1 MVSDGDE
8 SMEEPVT
15 LKMPDFEHQ
24 GHEEMESMDSSESY
38 TGESSSE
45 STTSGFHGE
54 DQGQK
59 PGKKLKVKNDNNHMI
74 ASQSLAP
81 NTSQSVTTT
90 KQLFNVVTRDPLEA
104 FLCGLDDGSELT
116 ELSDLE
122 EQTDKPIPKTSPGVE
137 KKVVEVIIEQH

>member
-1 MVSDGDE
+1 
-8 SMEEPVT
+8 MEEPVT

-45 STTSGFHGE
+45 STTSGFHRE

-74 ASQSLAP
+74 ASQSQQPSNSSMWQPGTLLRH
-81 NTSQSVTTT
+81 SSVAWMMGVSSLSSVILRS
-90 KQLFNVVTRDPLEA
+90 KQINP
-104 FLCGLDDGSELT
+104 S
-116 ELSDLE
+116 
-122 EQTDKPIPKTSPGVE
+122 PKLLLVWRR
-137 KKVVEVIIEQH
+137 K

>member
-8 SMEEPVT
+8 MEEPVT
-15 LKMPDFEHQ
+15 LRMPDFKHQ
-24 GHEEMESMDSSESY
+24 EHEEMESMDSSESY

-45 STTSGFHGE
+45 STTSGFHQE
-54 DQGQK
+54 DPGLK
-59 PGKKLKVKNDNNHMI
+59 PGKKLKVKNNSNQMI

-81 NTSQSVTTT
+81 NTSQSVTLT
-90 KQLFNVVTRDPLEA
+90 KQPFNVATKDPLEA
-104 FLCGLDDGSELT
+104 FLCDLDDGSELT

-122 EQTDKPIPKTSPGVE
+122 EHANKPTPQSCPGAE